1 MKITKSQLKQIIKE
15 EVGRYSGLAGNLG
28 VQRPDRA
35 PLEDT
40 ADSEVEARAVEFFMN
55 MGIDH
60 KVSVVLVKNIAIPDL
75 VSVMEKVPKIATAAE
90 PDIMEKETN
99 PWAICTSQ
107 VGRED
112 KEKYEK
118 CVKSVKARHGG
129 K

>member
-1 MKITKSQLKQIIKE
+1 MEPIEPDSKNYGEEISKWKSP
-15 EVGRYSGLAGNLG
+15 SHNLSA
-28 VQRPDRA
+28 QRPERA

-75 VSVMEKVPKIATAAE
+75 VSVMEKVPKIDTAEE

>member
-1 MKITKSQLKQIIKE
+1 
-15 EVGRYSGLAGNLG
+15 
-28 VQRPDRA
+28 
-35 PLEDT
+35 
-40 ADSEVEARAVEFFMN
+40 
-55 MGIDH
+55 
-60 KVSVVLVKNIAIPDL
+60 
-75 VSVMEKVPKIATAAE
+75 MEKVPKIATAAE